1 MKETGELCPEWGGKG
16 IEFRGAGSGLQHKTC
31 SRWKEPGH
39 PTEAEIRAKFSE
51 MFNAHYP
58 ASGRFA

>member
-1 MKETGELCPEWGGKG
+1 MKTADEPCPECGGKG
-16 IEFRGAGSGLQHKTC
+16 IEFRGSGKNLQHKTC
-31 SRWKEPGH
+31 SRWREPGH
-39 PTEAEIRAKFSE
+39 PTEAEIRAKLSE

>member
-1 MKETGELCPEWGGKG
+1 MSDDKCPECGGAG
-16 IEFRGAGSGLQHKTC
+16 IEFRGSGNNLQHKTC
-31 SRWKEPGH
+31 GRWKEPGH